1 MRRNL
6 KEKTGLI
13 KGKEIMADIFI
24 SYSSNDEQIAN
35 EMCAFFEKEK
45 LGCWIAPRNI
55 EVGKEYGG
63 EIIKGIEESKVFFL
77 CLTKSS
83 NESQHVLREVERAV
97 NRKMPI
103 VVYQYEETNLSK
115 SMEYFLASTQWF
127 VPGKDND
134 MEKLLWTV
142 ESIIEKQSKN
152 TLPQTEV
159 IPKKK
164 EKPHGKSG
172 KWIWSAVVAAALL
185 CAMVAGLIF
194 FPKDDKTQNQDDTPV
209 AVGDEFT
216 YGSLDLTGNSKEELT
231 WTIIHV
237 DENSKTALC
246 MTDAI
251 VAFFPYDGAESGMR
265 AQDGDEYYS
274 ESKLDGYTDK
284 QLENFWGSA
293 DWESANIRS
302 WLNSDAAIVEYEGAK
317 PTEDAASLYE
327 NGYETKAGFLY
338 SFTDEEKAQLVE
350 TKVVTETVEGDDVIT
365 TDRVFLLSYDETM
378 EYLVKQNFILSAV
391 PCENAVLLEGTGIY
405 KEYYEEGARST
416 YWATRTEG
424 GLPCEVICA
433 GAGLSETEN
442 FHSQYACSSLM
453 GIRPV
458 VVLPLEY
465 IETLEIK

>member
-1 MRRNL
+1 
-6 KEKTGLI
+6 
-13 KGKEIMADIFI
+13 MADIFI

-45 LGCWIAPRNI
+45 LSCWIAPRNI

-103 VVYQYEETNLSK
+103 VVYQQEETKLSK
-115 SMEYFLASTQWF
+115 SLEYFLASTQWF
-127 VPGKDND
+127 IPGKEND
-134 MEKLLWTV
+134 MEKLIWTV
-142 ESIIEKQSKN
+142 ESIIEKQSKK
-152 TLPQTEV
+152 TDSMLQRLP
-159 IPKKK
+159 KNKK
-164 EKPHGKSG
+164 ETKTVAKSKTWIWGVLAVVLLCTIALGLLFFINKDHGK
-172 KWIWSAVVAAALL
+172 A
-185 CAMVAGLIF
+185 
-194 FPKDDKTQNQDDTPV
+194 QV
-209 AVGDEFT
+209 AVGDGFT

-231 WTIIHV
+231 WTVIYV
-237 DENSKTALC
+237 DEDSKTALC
-246 MTDAI
+246 MTDTI

-265 AQDGDEYYS
+265 AQDGEEYYN
-274 ESKLDGYTDK
+274 ESKLCEYTNE
-284 QLENFWGSA
+284 QLTNFWGNS

-302 WLNSDAAIVEYEGAK
+302 WLNSDAAIVEYEGTK
-317 PTEDAASLYE
+317 PTEDTTSLYE

-338 SFTDEEKAQLVE
+338 SFTDEEKAQLIE
-350 TKVVTETVEGDDVIT
+350 TKVVTECPEGDSVIT
-365 TDRVFLLSYDETM
+365 TDRVFLLSYEETM
-378 EYLVKQNFILSAV
+378 EYLVKQNIVLSAV

-405 KEYYEEGARST
+405 KEYYDEGVRST

-424 GLPCEVICA
+424 DLPCEVICA

-453 GIRPV
+453 GVRPV
-458 VVLPLEY
+458 IVLTLEY
-465 IETLEIK
+465 VDKLIEE

>member
-1 MRRNL
+1 
-6 KEKTGLI
+6 
-13 KGKEIMADIFI
+13 MADIFI
-24 SYSSNDEQIAN
+24 SYSSNDERIAN

-45 LGCWIAPRNI
+45 LSCWIAPRNI

-103 VVYQYEETNLSK
+103 VVYQQEETTLTK

-127 VPGKDND
+127 IPGKDND
-134 MEKLLWTV
+134 LEKLIWTV
-142 ESIIEKQSKN
+142 ESIIEKQSKK
-152 TLPQTEV
+152 TDSMSQGLP
-159 IPKKK
+159 KNKK
-164 EKPHGKSG
+164 ETKTVAKS
-172 KWIWSAVVAAALL
+172 KTWIWGALAAVLFCAIAVGLL
-185 CAMVAGLIF
+185 F
-194 FPKDDKTQNQDDTPV
+194 FLNKDDGKTQV
-209 AVGDEFT
+209 AVGDGFT
-216 YGSLDLTGNSKEELT
+216 YGSLNLTGNSKEELT
-231 WTIIHV
+231 WTVIHI
-237 DENSKTALC
+237 DEDRKTAIC

-265 AQDGDEYYS
+265 AQDGEEYYN
-274 ESKLDGYTDK
+274 ESKLSEYTNE
-284 QLENFWGSA
+284 QLTNFWGNS

-302 WLNSDAAIVEYEGAK
+302 WLNSDAAIVEYEGTK
-317 PTEDAASLYE
+317 PTEDTASLYE

-350 TKVVTETVEGDDVIT
+350 TKVVTESSEGDSVIT
-365 TDRVFLLSYDETM
+365 TDRVFLLSYEETM
-378 EYLVKQNFILSAV
+378 EYLVKQNFVLPAV

-405 KEYYEEGARST
+405 KEYYEEGVRST

-424 GLPCEVICA
+424 DLPCEVICA

-453 GIRPV
+453 GVRPV
-458 VVLPLEY
+458 IVLPLEY
-465 IETLEIK
+465 IKTLEIR

>member
-1 MRRNL
+1 
-6 KEKTGLI
+6 
-13 KGKEIMADIFI
+13 MADIFI
-24 SYSSNDEQIAN
+24 SYSSNDERIAN
-35 EMCAFFEKEK
+35 EICAFFEKEK
-45 LGCWIAPRNI
+45 LSCWIAPRNI

-103 VVYQYEETNLSK
+103 VVYQQEETTLTK

-127 VPGKDND
+127 MPGKDND
-134 MEKLLWTV
+134 LEKLLWTV
-142 ESIIEKQSKN
+142 ESIIEKQSKES
-152 TLPQTEV
+152 TVLVEET
-159 IPKKK
+159 IKKK
-164 EKPHGKSG
+164 DKKPSKLLWG
-172 KWIWSAVVAAALL
+172 IMAAVLL
-185 CAMVAGLIF
+185 CAMVVGMLF
-194 FPKDDKTQNQDDTPV
+194 FLNKDNGKSQV
-209 AVGDEFT
+209 AVGDGFT

-231 WTIIHV
+231 WTVIHV
-237 DENSKTALC
+237 DEDSKTALC

-251 VAFFPYDGAESGMR
+251 VAFFPYDGAESGIR
-265 AQDGDEYYS
+265 AQDGDIYFNQEQVLEYTK
-274 ESKLDGYTDK
+274 E
-284 QLENFWGSA
+284 QLINFWGNA

-302 WLNSDAAIVEYEGAK
+302 WLNSDAAIVEYEGVL
-317 PTEDAASLYE
+317 PTEDTTSLYE

-350 TKVVTETVEGDDVIT
+350 TKVVTECPESDSVIT
-365 TDRVFLLSYDETM
+365 TDKVFLLSYDEVM
-378 EYLVKQNFILSAV
+378 EYLVKQNFVLSSV

-405 KEYYEEGARST
+405 KEYYDEGVRST

-424 GLPCEVICA
+424 DLPCEVICA

-453 GIRPV
+453 GVRPV
-458 VVLPLEY
+458 IVLPLDY
-465 IETLEIK
+465 IKTLEIW

>member
-1 MRRNL
+1 
-6 KEKTGLI
+6 
-13 KGKEIMADIFI
+13 MADIFI
-24 SYSSNDEQIAN
+24 SYSSNDEQIAK
-35 EMCAFFEKEK
+35 EICAFFEKEK
-45 LGCWIAPRNI
+45 ISCWIAPRNI

-103 VVYQYEETNLSK
+103 VVYQQEETTLTK

-127 VPGKDND
+127 IPGKDND
-134 MEKLLWTV
+134 LEKLIWTV
-142 ESIIEKQSKN
+142 ESIIEKQSQKT
-152 TLPQTEV
+152 TLQNQT

-164 EKPHGKSG
+164 TNTATKSQTWIRGVLTAAVLFCAIAVGILFFLNKDNGKQ
-172 KWIWSAVVAAALL
+172 K
-185 CAMVAGLIF
+185 
-194 FPKDDKTQNQDDTPV
+194 V
-209 AVGDEFT
+209 AVGDGFT

-231 WTIIHV
+231 WTVIHI
-237 DENSKTALC
+237 DEDRKNALC

-265 AQDGDEYYS
+265 AQDGDVYFSQEKVSEYTY
-274 ESKLDGYTDK
+274 E
-284 QLENFWGSA
+284 QLTNFWGNS

-302 WLNSDAAIVEYEGAK
+302 WLNSDAAIVEYEGTK

-338 SFTDEEKAQLVE
+338 SFTEEEKEQLVE
-350 TKVVTETVEGDDVIT
+350 TKVVTECRKGDSVIT
-365 TDRVFLLSYDETM
+365 TDKVFLLSYDETM
-378 EYLVKQNFILSAV
+378 EYLVKQNFVLPAV

-405 KEYYEEGARST
+405 KEYYDEGVRST

-424 GLPCEVICA
+424 ELPCEVICA

-442 FHSQYACSSLM
+442 FHSQYACSSLV
-453 GIRPV
+453 GVRPV
-458 VVLPLEY
+458 IVLSLEY
-465 IETLEIK
+465 IETLEIQ

>member
-1 MRRNL
+1 
-6 KEKTGLI
+6 
-13 KGKEIMADIFI
+13 MADIFI
-24 SYSSNDEQIAN
+24 SYSSNDERIAN
-35 EMCAFFEKEK
+35 EMCALFEKEK
-45 LGCWIAPRNI
+45 LSCWIAPRNI

-103 VVYQYEETNLSK
+103 VVYQQEETTLTK

-142 ESIIEKQSKN
+142 ESIIEKQSQKA
-152 TLPQTEV
+152 TVLVEETFKDKS
-159 IPKKK
+159 KKDK
-164 EKPHGKSG
+164 KQGKLLG
-172 KWIWSAVVAAALL
+172 GIVAAVLL
-185 CAMVAGLIF
+185 CAIVVGILF
-194 FPKDDKTQNQDDTPV
+194 FLNKDNGKQKV
-209 AVGDEFT
+209 AVGDGFT

-231 WTIIHV
+231 WTVIHI
-237 DENSKTALC
+237 DEDRKNALC

-265 AQDGDEYYS
+265 AQDGDVYFSQEKVSEYTY
-274 ESKLDGYTDK
+274 E
-284 QLENFWGSA
+284 QLTNFWGNS

-302 WLNSDAAIVEYEGAK
+302 WLNSDAAIVEYEGTK

-338 SFTDEEKAQLVE
+338 SFTEEEKEQLVE
-350 TKVVTETVEGDDVIT
+350 TKVVTECRKGDSVIT
-365 TDRVFLLSYDETM
+365 TDKVFLLSYDETM
-378 EYLVKQNFILSAV
+378 EYLVKQNFVLPAV

-405 KEYYEEGARST
+405 KEYYDEGVRST

-424 GLPCEVICA
+424 ELPCEVICA

-453 GIRPV
+453 GVRPV
-458 VVLPLEY
+458 IVLSLEY
-465 IETLEIK
+465 IETLEIQ

>member
-1 MRRNL
+1 
-6 KEKTGLI
+6 
-13 KGKEIMADIFI
+13 MADIFI
-24 SYSSNDEQIAN
+24 SYSSNDEQIAK
-35 EMCAFFEKEK
+35 EICAFFEKEK
-45 LGCWIAPRNI
+45 ISCWIAPRNI

-103 VVYQYEETNLSK
+103 VVYQQEETTLTK

-127 VPGKDND
+127 IPGKDND
-134 MEKLLWTV
+134 LEKLIWTV
-142 ESIIEKQSKN
+142 ESIIEKQFQKATVLVEETFKDKSKKD
-152 TLPQTEV
+152 
-159 IPKKK
+159 KKQ
-164 EKPHGKSG
+164 GKLLG
-172 KWIWSAVVAAALL
+172 GIVAAVLFCAIAVGLL
-185 CAMVAGLIF
+185 F
-194 FPKDDKTQNQDDTPV
+194 FLNKDDGKTQV
-209 AVGDEFT
+209 AVGDGFT
-216 YGSLDLTGNSKEELT
+216 YGSLNLTGNSKEELT
-231 WTIIHV
+231 WTVIHI
-237 DENSKTALC
+237 DEDRKTALC

-265 AQDGDEYYS
+265 AQDGEEYYN
-274 ESKLDGYTDK
+274 ESKLSEYTHE
-284 QLENFWGSA
+284 QLTNFWGNS

-302 WLNSDAAIVEYEGAK
+302 WLNSDAAIVEYEGTK

-338 SFTDEEKAQLVE
+338 SFTEEEKEQLVE
-350 TKVVTETVEGDDVIT
+350 TKVVTECRKGDSVIT
-365 TDRVFLLSYDETM
+365 IDKVFLLSYDETM
-378 EYLVKQNFILSAV
+378 EYLVKQNFVLPAV

-405 KEYYEEGARST
+405 KEYYDEGVRST

-424 GLPCEVICA
+424 ELPCEVICA

-453 GIRPV
+453 GVRPV
-458 VVLPLEY
+458 IVLSLEY
-465 IETLEIK
+465 IETLEIQ